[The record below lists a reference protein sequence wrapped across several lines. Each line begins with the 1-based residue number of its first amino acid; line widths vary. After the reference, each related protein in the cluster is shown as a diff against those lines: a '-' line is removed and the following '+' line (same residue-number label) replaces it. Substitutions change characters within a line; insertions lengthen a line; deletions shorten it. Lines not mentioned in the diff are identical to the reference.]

1 MADVSRR
8 RFIVRSSLAA
18 GVLAAG
24 AGGLTA
30 VSRGRGVGGRR
41 PAVEA
46 PSPGLAAAAARGP
59 MVVHV
64 RDVGRAEVALMVGT
78 REIVYRDPQLVAG
91 IMQAASHAG
100 MEH

>member
-24 AGGLTA
+24 AGGLTV
-30 VSRGRGVGGRR
+30 VSGGPGVGGTR
-41 PAVEA
+41 PTARP

-64 RDVGRAEVALMVGT
+64 RDVGGAEVALMVGT

-91 IMQAASHAG
+91 IMHAASQAG
-100 MEH
+100 MER

>member
-18 GVLAAG
+18 GAVAAG

-30 VSRGRGVGGRR
+30 VAVRSGVVGTR
-41 PAVEA
+41 PTLRP
-46 PSPGLAAAAARGP
+46 PSAGLAAAAAGGP

-64 RDVGRAEVALMVGT
+64 RDVDRAQVALIVGT

-91 IMQAASHAG
+91 IVQAARQAG